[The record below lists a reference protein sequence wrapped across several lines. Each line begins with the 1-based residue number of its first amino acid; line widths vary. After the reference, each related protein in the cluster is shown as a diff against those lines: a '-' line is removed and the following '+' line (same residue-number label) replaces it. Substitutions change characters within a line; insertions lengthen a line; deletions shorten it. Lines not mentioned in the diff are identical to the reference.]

1 MCMKTHLFY
10 EQLLA
15 HGDALVESLLVFLQ
29 EFLLF
34 INLPSQVTVSLL
46 KKQNKE
52 EHNERLFTCNIN
64 LV

>member
-1 MCMKTHLFY
+1 MRMKTHLFY

-46 KKQNKE
+46 KNKTKR
-52 EHNERLFTCNIN
+52 NTMKDCLRVI
-64 LV
+64 